1 MSAFEDTTP
10 FVLALLITFTALVFI
25 SIWNN
30 YNSVKVEKE
39 VSKPKNDGPSR
50 TRELLIRFTK
60 FYNDLDAHNN
70 YLYDTQLLPDPK
82 QHIIHALY
90 VGYDESENDEDRKA
104 IKIGLEAIV
113 QFQDL
118 IGDEPLKPEID
129 EEIGDQVLINMENQ
143 DISNE
148 QKKYLD
154 KLELA
159 SKRDHRKL
167 GTSLDL
173 FYFDE
178 FSPAMPFFLP
188 KGTFIMNEL
197 TNYMREKYKKYD
209 YQEVITPQIFS
220 SKLWDLSG
228 HSSHF
233 QENMFF
239 TENDENKMGIKPMNC
254 PSHYL
259 LFRSR
264 LHSYKDLPIRY
275 ADFGRL
281 HRNERSGVS
290 HGLTRVKSF
299 SQDDSHIF
307 CTKDQIE
314 AEILSF
320 LNLLVSFQL

>member
-1 MSAFEDTTP
+1 MTAFEDTTP

-104 IKIGLEAIV
+104 IKSGLEAIV

-129 EEIGDQVLINMENQ
+129 KDTEDQQTNLENS
-143 DISNE
+143 DISDE

-154 KLELA
+154 FNNKRIQELET
-159 SKRDHRKL
+159 H
-167 GTSLDL
+167 
-173 FYFDE
+173 
-178 FSPAMPFFLP
+178 FSHL
-188 KGTFIMNEL
+188 KIEMNENVL
-197 TNYMREKYKKYD
+197 SEEKIDASDK
-209 YQEVITPQIFS
+209 
-220 SKLWDLSG
+220 
-228 HSSHF
+228 
-233 QENMFF
+233 
-239 TENDENKMGIKPMNC
+239 
-254 PSHYL
+254 
-259 LFRSR
+259 
-264 LHSYKDLPIRY
+264 
-275 ADFGRL
+275 
-281 HRNERSGVS
+281 RNVS
-290 HGLTRVKSF
+290 
-299 SQDDSHIF
+299 
-307 CTKDQIE
+307 E
-314 AEILSF
+314 
-320 LNLLVSFQL
+320 